1 MDFFIYI
8 LQCVIKF
15 IYFVAQNM
23 MKHGMMGTVTENN
36 WNAPFAH
43 VEVNIMPFYSL
54 IKFNPI
60 SKDDNT
66 RKMSMNM
73 KLP

>member
-1 MDFFIYI
+1 
-8 LQCVIKF
+8 
-15 IYFVAQNM
+15 M

-66 RKMSMNM
+66 RKMSTNM

>member
-1 MDFFIYI
+1 MYT
-8 LQCVIKF
+8 LQCVINC

-54 IKFNPI
+54 IKFNLI
-60 SKDDNT
+60 SKDVNT
-66 RKMSMNM
+66 RKISMN

>member
-1 MDFFIYI
+1 M
-8 LQCVIKF
+8 LQCVINC

-23 MKHGMMGTVTENN
+23 MKLEMMGTVRENN
-36 WNAPFAH
+36 WKALFEH

-66 RKMSMNM
+66 RKISMN